1 MHLRTNLK
9 KMMSEK
15 KGILKGTIYGMIL
28 GLGGLFL
35 VTTKA
40 DVTSHMTTDTYTL
53 SYWSPLGPRGFDLP
67 FERMADQLCGGKY
80 RVIDKTYRLIN
91 PIDSKGK
98 WLISCKE
105 DGDYR

>member
-1 MHLRTNLK
+1 MHLGTNLK
-9 KMMSEK
+9 KMMSER
-15 KGILKGTIYGMIL
+15 KGILKGTVYGLFL
-28 GLGGLFL
+28 GLGGLFI

-53 SYWSPLGPRGFDLP
+53 SYWAPFGPRSFDLP
-67 FERMADQLCGGKY
+67 FERMADQLCAGRY

-98 WLISCKE
+98 WLIACKGNQE
-105 DGDYR
+105 YQ